1 MLRNSTSAQHAGM
14 LRERIYCVLTASKVS
29 LKLFIRVAGW
39 NNTDSIFCTEI
50 QDMFKATMKKASGTT
65 GTTKSE

>member
-29 LKLFIRVAGW
+29 SMLLVVPAGGAMLI
-39 NNTDSIFCTEI
+39 IFSTEI
-50 QDMFKATMKKASGTT
+50 QDMFKATMKKASETT

>member
-14 LRERIYCVLTASKVS
+14 LREHIYCALTASKVS
-29 LKLFIRVAGW
+29 FMLLVVSVVEAMLI
-39 NNTDSIFCTEI
+39 IFSTEI